1 MKLKIT
7 TWLCVFAINVFADQ
21 PNIIYILADD
31 MGVGDVSA
39 LNPEAKLKTPQD
51 GTAQV
56 RGFLGD
62 YEITVTSPAG
72 RKNKILFTL
81 EKGAA
86 AAKVQL

>member
-1 MKLKIT
+1 M
-7 TWLCVFAINVFADQ
+7 TWCLWEDAAWK
-21 PNIIYILADD
+21 P
-31 MGVGDVSA
+31 SA
-39 LNPEAKLKTPQD
+39 AFYSSDWGKKRIAQAWEYMIKKEWHTDATIRTDGD
-51 GTAQV
+51 GTAQF